1 MYNNGNTIRLYLYPT
16 HGRIPAF
23 LSSSSKN
30 TSQNIISQ
38 AAELRSVMPN
48 YNMMSEEHGKKLVK
62 TDFCGQ
68 TDLPKLRNEKFQ
80 YMNGH
85 TELVFVH

>member
-1 MYNNGNTIRLYLYPT
+1 
-16 HGRIPAF
+16 
-23 LSSSSKN
+23 
-30 TSQNIISQ
+30 
-38 AAELRSVMPN
+38 MPN
-48 YNMMSEEHGKKLVK
+48 YNMMSEEHGKKFVK